1 MTKLKKNREVK
12 IEWTKQLVAQQKQ
25 KTERIKKETM
35 LQNDRSQMLELVEA
49 QTRLA
54 EAQLAVLQMRNT
66 IIDSQVTCKDSS
78 STGYIT

>member
-1 MTKLKKNREVK
+1 MNPATSE
-12 IEWTKQLVAQQKQ
+12 AGCDG
-25 KTERIKKETM
+25 IKAAPFAFLWADDAAE
-35 LQNDRSQMLELVEA
+35 LSEPNAGMLELVEA